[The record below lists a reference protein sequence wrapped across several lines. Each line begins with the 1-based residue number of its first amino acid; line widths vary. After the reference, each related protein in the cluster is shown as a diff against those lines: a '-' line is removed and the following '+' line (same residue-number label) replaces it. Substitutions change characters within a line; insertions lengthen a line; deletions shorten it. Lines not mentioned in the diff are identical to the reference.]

1 MFSPICFTNFFHL
14 ERLKKVT
21 NFFFVQNKFFS
32 LSLPVEKE
40 FITNIR
46 WKNAKI
52 WNLRFVKTSDEFVIH
67 WNEIEMGRVPNC
79 ESVLV
84 HKTNQIMTKMRSF
97 SKPLTDLP
105 IRKWV
110 VVFLTCSCLNI
121 LTNSIIII
129 KNGKCHSP
137 RAMYYKKI
145 MNNYWNKDTNKQV
158 HFTFVLWIFN
168 LCWERRFLF
177 SWDFFP

>member
-1 MFSPICFTNFFHL
+1 
-14 ERLKKVT
+14 
-21 NFFFVQNKFFS
+21 
-32 LSLPVEKE
+32 
-40 FITNIR
+40 
-46 WKNAKI
+46 
-52 WNLRFVKTSDEFVIH
+52 
-67 WNEIEMGRVPNC
+67 MGRVPNC

-110 VVFLTCSCLNI
+110 VVFFTCPCMNI

-129 KNGKCHSP
+129 KNKKYHSP

-145 MNNYWNKDTNKQV
+145 MNNYWNKDTNKFISHLFYV
-158 HFTFVLWIFN
+158 FSTFVENDVFVFL
-168 LCWERRFLF
+168 RFF
-177 SWDFFP
+177 SVFATSTIVDFFIISGSFSDKWYL